1 MTNGESGTIDASQRV
16 EKAGQQDHC
25 RVLPSVVCRIEQNSA
40 GASAP
45 RSAERGLSNREI
57 ISRRY
62 AATFRRTRLVSPR
75 NVQPALLRHVPPNAA
90 CQTAKSSAGATP
102 PRSAERGLSVRATFS
117 RRFCATFRRTRLV
130 SPRNVQ
136 PALRRHVR
144 GENSRMIG
152 KTSSRPASMARE
164 SSSLDAGE

>member
-1 MTNGESGTIDASQRV
+1 MTNGESGAIDASQRV

-62 AATFRRTRLVSPR
+62 AA
-75 NVQPALLRHVPPNAA
+75 A
-90 CQTAKSSAGATP
+90 
-102 PRSAERGLSVRATFS
+102 
-117 RRFCATFRRTRLV
+117 FRRTRLV

-136 PALRRHVR
+136 PALRRRVPPNVACQPALLRHVR

>member
-1 MTNGESGTIDASQRV
+1 MTNGESGAIDASQRV

-75 NVQPALLRHVPPNAA
+75 NVQPAL
-90 CQTAKSSAGATP
+90 
-102 PRSAERGLSVRATFS
+102 
-117 RRFCATFRRTRLV
+117 
-130 SPRNVQ
+130 
-136 PALRRHVR
+136 RRHVR